1 MSAAQLES
9 RGRAWRRVRLMMV
22 SDTYPPVV
30 GGAEMDVQRV
40 SAELIRRGH
49 AVNVLC
55 AGGGP
60 MPPVRDWRDSE
71 GVPVRILTRR
81 EQGRRKDIV
90 FALRVAAELWRAR
103 KQHDVVLVSMA
114 GLHLATA
121 LLMSRMLG
129 IRILVKF
136 HGSTVIAAL
145 EHSRAG
151 RLELRWMVRWASRV
165 MVLNDEMVGEALAA
179 GIPAEKLLYMPNPIN
194 VEAFSPVAPSER
206 AALRNRL
213 GIPDTAR
220 VLLYTGRLSH
230 EKGLVWL
237 LDAFAMAASRV
248 PDALLVLV
256 GDGAMRP
263 ALEAQAAA
271 RGLGADRIRFVGR
284 VPGSEVPG
292 WLRAADAFALVSPN
306 EGFSCAL
313 AEAMAVG
320 LPAIVSAIPA
330 NLQLIDDGVHGY
342 TAPAGDMD
350 ATAAA
355 IVRLLADSETCRRM
369 GQAARAR
376 VVENYSV
383 DRIGDLYEALF
394 SEILPVDGGA
404 RAAARHR

>member
-1 MSAAQLES
+1 MSPVQPASHEAE
-9 RGRAWRRVRLMMV
+9 WRLVRLMMV

-49 AVNVLC
+49 AVTVLC

-60 MPPVRDWRDSE
+60 MPKVRDWRDSE
-71 GVPVRILTRR
+71 GVPVRILTHG
-81 EQGRRKDIV
+81 EQGRWKHIV

-103 KQHDVVLVSMA
+103 QQHDVVMVSMA

-121 LLMSRMLG
+121 LLTSRMLG
-129 IRILVKF
+129 TRILVKL
-136 HGSTVIAAL
+136 HGSTVIAGL

-151 RLELRWMVRWASRV
+151 RLELRWMAGWASRV
-165 MVLNDEMVGEALAA
+165 MVLNDEMVEEALAA
-179 GIPAEKLLYMPNPIN
+179 GIPAEKLLYMPNPID
-194 VEAFSPVAPSER
+194 VEAFSPAPAGER
-206 AALRNRL
+206 AALRHRL
-213 GIPDTAR
+213 GIPDAAR
-220 VLLYTGRLSH
+220 VLLYTGRLSQ

-237 LDAFAMAASRV
+237 LDAFALAA
-248 PDALLVLV
+248 PQAPGALLVLV

-284 VPGSEVPG
+284 VPGSEVPN

-320 LPAIVSAIPA
+320 LPAVVSAIPA
-330 NLQLIDDGVHGY
+330 NVQLIDDGVHGY
-342 TAPAGDMD
+342 TAPAGNLE

-355 IVRLLADSETCRRM
+355 ILRLLGDSETCRRM
-369 GQAARAR
+369 GQAARQR

-394 SEILPVDGGA
+394 REILPA
-404 RAAARHR
+404 